1 MPVRDRVYRAEGVVL
16 RRQNLGEADRLT
28 TIFTLERG
36 KLRLLAKGVRRPG
49 SRKAGHLEPFSRVA
63 LLVARGRNLDLITQ
77 AEALE
82 TYPALQHDLDLL
94 ARGSYVVEL
103 LDRFSVEEGAENRSL
118 YDLLVH
124 TLDQLNTGRE
134 DPEAVVLF
142 FSMRLLDLVGFRPE
156 LFHCLACG
164 AEIKPQ
170 DQFFSF
176 QQGGVLCPRCGRRER
191 ERQSISLDSLKI
203 LRHYQR
209 STFKA
214 ATTPAVRQKVFREIA
229 ALMEGY
235 LTYLLERRLNT
246 PAFLRELDHPAGYKI
261 HGNAKE

>member
-1 MPVRDRVYRAEGVVL
+1 MPVRDRVYRVEGVVL

-36 KLRLLAKGVRRPG
+36 KMRLLAKGVRRPA

-63 LLVARGRNLDLITQ
+63 LLVARGRNLDLVTQ

-82 TYPALQHDLDLL
+82 SYPALRQDLDLL

-103 LDRFSVEEGAENRSL
+103 LDRFSVEEGVENRSL

-124 TLDQLNTGRE
+124 TLDELSKRQIE
-134 DPEAVVLF
+134 PEAVVLF
-142 FSMRLLDLVGFRPE
+142 FSMRLLDHVGFRPE
-156 LFHCLACG
+156 LFQCLACS
-164 AEIKPQ
+164 AEIMPQ

-176 QQGGVLCPRCGRRER
+176 QRGGVLCPACGSREG
-191 ERQSISLDSLKI
+191 ECQSISLASLKI

-209 STFKA
+209 SSFKA
-214 ATTPAVRQKVFREIA
+214 ATMPSVRTAVFREIE

-246 PAFLRELDHPAGYKI
+246 PAFLRDLDQHTGYQI
-261 HGNAKE
+261 QGNAKE